1 MGLGKLKRRNYSRKV
16 GRGDYRDLEK
26 ELRSTLPS
34 MKKEEEEEEGGGVG
48 EGQGGEGERKGG
60 VKRLA

>member
-1 MGLGKLKRRNYSRKV
+1 M

-48 EGQGGEGERKGG
+48 EGQAGEGEEGKGG